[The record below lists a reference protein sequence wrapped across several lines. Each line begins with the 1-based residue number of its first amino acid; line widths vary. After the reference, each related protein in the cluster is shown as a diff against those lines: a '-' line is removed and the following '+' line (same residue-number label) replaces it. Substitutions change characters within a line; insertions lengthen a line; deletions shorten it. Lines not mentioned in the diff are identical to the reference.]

1 MNIIWQK
8 PDGGIAVTSIL
19 NGDDPS
25 IHALALKQQGDIP
38 VDWTVAA
45 TNYSG
50 RFPAEKQEAWI
61 WSGAE
66 IISDLSRLAVVPER
80 IEALN
85 GLLVLDQAG
94 LSAAY
99 TAWANA
105 PERTFAQRA
114 FINKAM
120 TWRRD
125 DPTLNAAA
133 TDLGLSSAQVD
144 ALFIQ
149 AAT

>member
-1 MNIIWQK
+1 MNISNIKWSNSGHTVITCNADHPEYGNIPISVTADYDTQFGRDVFTAALSGSFG
-8 PDGGIAVTSIL
+8 PIAE
-19 NGDDPS
+19 
-25 IHALALKQQGDIP
+25 
-38 VDWTVAA
+38 
-45 TNYSG
+45 YSA
-50 RFPAEKQEAWI
+50 PAPT
-61 WSGAE
+61 
-66 IISDLSRLAVVPER
+66 VPER

-94 LSAAY
+94 LSSAY

-114 FINKAM
+114 FIDKAM

>member
-1 MNIIWQK
+1 MNISNLKWENAGHSVLSCMAEH
-8 PDGGIAVTSIL
+8 PDHGNIPMAVTADYDTEFGR
-19 NGDDPS
+19 NVFTA
-25 IHALALKQQGDIP
+25 ALSGLFGPIAE
-38 VDWTVAA
+38 
-45 TNYSG
+45 YSA
-50 RFPAEKQEAWI
+50 PAPT
-61 WSGAE
+61 
-66 IISDLSRLAVVPER
+66 VPER